1 MQQPLLI
8 TSRNAVA
15 ATGLSWTQVKA
26 LAAQYD
32 IEPLVLSPRRTAY
45 VGATFV
51 AALARKAEIAP
62 MNRIEAILRANGL
75 K

>member
-1 MQQPLLI
+1 M
-8 TSRNAVA
+8 
-15 ATGLSWTQVKA
+15 KA

-51 AALARKAEIAP
+51 AALAHAAKGAPVDELEALMRKH
-62 MNRIEAILRANGL
+62 GL